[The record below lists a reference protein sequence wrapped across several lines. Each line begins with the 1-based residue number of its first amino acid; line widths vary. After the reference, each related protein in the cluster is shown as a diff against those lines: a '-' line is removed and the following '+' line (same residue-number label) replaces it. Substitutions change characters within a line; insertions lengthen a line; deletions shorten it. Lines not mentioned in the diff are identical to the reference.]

1 MDIWGIIMMYAYVLV
16 PMSRRGLQATDRLP
30 PDRDLSIRYRG
41 RRICPAAPGVR
52 LRYSR
57 SVSFFARPPA
67 DRRKS
72 RKIYAVGQP
81 LRDRKIS
88 PNLEKVYEIG
98 RSFPSEM
105 TQKGLDTRM
114 SKTVNETVTK
124 SAVSSGKSTPKKSPA
139 TATPKSTAK
148 SAAPKAVEKKQAPVA
163 ENAIDGEKFQ
173 KMMASAANSLDS
185 EKTEINNL
193 NVFPVPDGDTGINM
207 SLTMKPA
214 RDIQVEPGTLAEAAS
229 NVANRL
235 LRAARG
241 NSGAI
246 LSLFF
251 RGMAKSFEG
260 LDKADNKDIA
270 KAIRSGTDEAY
281 RAVSKPAE
289 GTILT
294 VMRGTAETAE
304 AEAEKEEYRDNPEAF
319 FGRLVESAEDVLA
332 QTPEMLP
339 VLKQANVVDAGGQGF
354 VTMLK
359 GMRSSLQGNDVAA
372 VEGSDS
378 TEESAD
384 FGEFDTES
392 ILFAYCT
399 ECIVGKSDEFRGEGT
414 AAPFK
419 ELISGIGDSM
429 VFVDDDE
436 IIKLHIHTNDPGFVL
451 SEAIKYGALEM
462 VKIENMK
469 RQHSALTAAG
479 EKAKEK
485 AEPAPAPAPV
495 DYTPDRDFGF
505 VAVCLGDGTANIFR
519 ELGVQEIVTGGQ
531 TMNPSTDDL
540 LEAIRKTRGR
550 EVFVLPNNKNIIMV
564 AQQAADIVAAEA
576 AEGIGAQQKV
586 IVLETRSVPE
596 GMAAMLAFDSTASAE
611 DNAAAMTETFGC
623 VHTLSVTRAVKD
635 ASIDG
640 LDIKA
645 GEYMGLCDRKIAYTD
660 VDCAVILPKMLA
672 GYPDAAFVTV
682 LYGCDVEE
690 ETANAVLE
698 SLQAVLPDA
707 EFNLLRGGQPLYDYV
722 ISVE

>member
-1 MDIWGIIMMYAYVLV
+1 
-16 PMSRRGLQATDRLP
+16 
-30 PDRDLSIRYRG
+30 
-41 RRICPAAPGVR
+41 
-52 LRYSR
+52 
-57 SVSFFARPPA
+57 
-67 DRRKS
+67 
-72 RKIYAVGQP
+72 
-81 LRDRKIS
+81 
-88 PNLEKVYEIG
+88 
-98 RSFPSEM
+98 
-105 TQKGLDTRM
+105 M
-114 SKTVNETVTK
+114 SKIVTETVTK
-124 SAVSSGKSTPKKSPA
+124 SAAATGKSATKKAPA
-139 TATPKSTAK
+139 AGTSKSTAK
-148 SAAPKAVEKKQAPVA
+148 SAAKAAPVKPVQKKQAPVTEA
-163 ENAIDGEKFQ
+163 AIDGEKFQ
-173 KMMASAANSLDS
+173 KMVASAANSLDS

-372 VEGSDS
+372 AEGSDT
-378 TEESAD
+378 TEEAAD

-419 ELISGIGDSM
+419 EKISGIGDSM

-451 SEAIKYGALEM
+451 SEAVKYGALEM

-469 RQHSALTAAG
+469 KQHSALTAAG
-479 EKAKEK
+479 EKAKEEK
-485 AEPAPAPAPV
+485 ANEEKAKEEQAPAPAPV
-495 DYTPDRDFGF
+495 DYTPNRDFGF

-550 EVFVLPNNKNIIMV
+550 KVFVLPNNKNIIMV

-576 AEGIGAQQKV
+576 AEGLSAHQQV

-596 GMAAMLAFDSTASAE
+596 GMSAMLAFDSTASAE

-623 VHTLSVTRAVKD
+623 VHSLSVTRAVKD
-635 ASIDG
+635 ATIDG
-640 LDIKA
+640 LNIKA

-690 ETANAVLE
+690 EAANAILE
-698 SLQAVLPDA
+698 SLQKVLPDA

>member
-1 MDIWGIIMMYAYVLV
+1 
-16 PMSRRGLQATDRLP
+16 
-30 PDRDLSIRYRG
+30 
-41 RRICPAAPGVR
+41 
-52 LRYSR
+52 
-57 SVSFFARPPA
+57 
-67 DRRKS
+67 
-72 RKIYAVGQP
+72 
-81 LRDRKIS
+81 
-88 PNLEKVYEIG
+88 
-98 RSFPSEM
+98 
-105 TQKGLDTRM
+105 M
-114 SKTVNETVTK
+114 SKKV
-124 SAVSSGKSTPKKSPA
+124 
-139 TATPKSTAK
+139 
-148 SAAPKAVEKKQAPVA
+148 
-163 ENAIDGEKFQ
+163 IDGEQFQ
-173 KMMASAANSLDS
+173 KMMASAANSLDT

-214 RDIQVEPGTLAEAAS
+214 REIQVEPGTLAEAAS
-229 NVANRL
+229 RVANRL

-251 RGMAKSFEG
+251 RGMSKSFEG
-260 LDKADNKDIA
+260 LETADSEDIA
-270 KAIRSGTDEAY
+270 KAIRSGTNEAY

-294 VMRGTAETAE
+294 VMRGTAEIAE
-304 AEAEKEEYRDNPEAF
+304 AESEQFKGNPEAF
-319 FGRLVESAEDVLA
+319 FERLLEGAEEVLE

-359 GMRSSLQGNDVAA
+359 GMLASLKGNDVAA
-372 VEGSDS
+372 VEGSDDE
-378 TEESAD
+378 TNEGAD
-384 FGEFDTES
+384 FGEFDTDS
-392 ILFAYCT
+392 ITFAYCT
-399 ECIVGKSDEFRGEGT
+399 ECIVGKSDSFRGEGT
-414 AAPFK
+414 AEAFK
-419 ELISGIGDSM
+419 EFISPLGDRM
-429 VFVDDDE
+429 VFLDDEE
-436 IIKLHIHTNDPGFVL
+436 IIKVHIHTNDPGMVL
-451 SEAIKYGALEM
+451 SEAVKYGALEM

-469 RQHSALTAAG
+469 KQHSALTSAG
-479 EKAKEK
+479 EKADKGEID
-485 AEPAPAPAPV
+485 PPV
-495 DYTPDRDFGF
+495 DYTPDKDFGF
-505 VAVCLGDGTANIFR
+505 VAVCLGEGTANIFR
-519 ELGVQEIVTGGQ
+519 ELGVHEIVTGGQ
-531 TMNPSTDDL
+531 TMNPSTDNL
-540 LEAIRKTRGR
+540 LDAIRKTRGR

-564 AQQAADIVAAEA
+564 ANQAAAIIEAEV
-576 AEGIGAQQKV
+576 AEGLIPQQRV